1 MQVKSA
7 CSNCRKACKKC
18 SDYRPCERCVSLG
31 MEDSCRDIPRKS
43 RKRVPHGFVEE
54 LGDFGLPPP
63 PSSRSKTV
71 KRQEGRRDLKGV
83 DPVDIENGIMQWIS
97 KTVDTISLK
106 ERSSKNTKLE
116 SDVAYLEGPLL
127 MNPSLTINDPMTD
140 SDIAYLETLDK
151 ESLQQNMRPLFLDH
165 TYGPHYGSAFE
176 YPTHT
181 VRPPYSDNEYFE
193 DLSQCLTFAFNPSLI
208 QFSVYS

>member
-1 MQVKSA
+1 
-7 CSNCRKACKKC
+7 
-18 SDYRPCERCVSLG
+18 

-43 RKRVPHGFVEE
+43 RKRVPHGFEE

-83 DPVDIENGIMQWIS
+83 DQVDIENGIMQWIS
-97 KTVDTISLK
+97 TTVDTISLK

-116 SDVAYLEGPLL
+116 SEDAYLEGPLL
-127 MNPSLTINDPMTD
+127 MNPSLTINDSMAD

-151 ESLQQNMRPLFLDH
+151 ESLQQNMRPLFF
-165 TYGPHYGSAFE
+165 SAFE

-181 VRPPYSDNEYFE
+181 VALRPPYSDNEYFE
-193 DLSQCLTFAFNPSLI
+193 DLSQCLTVAFNPSLI